1 MQNAEAFVPPYP
13 LLCPHPRK
21 SPCTLQTK
29 QSELHLSK
37 KNPPSALASP
47 TLANLPP
54 GAVPLSVS
62 QWKGEGARAFSARI
76 RHRVVSAAGATAAV
90 LELLRCLSR
99 CVLSTRAL
107 AHRYLNRCN
116 RCSIFSCS
124 NQDSLSLSLSLS
136 RPLFSLA
143 ARDVRVYSDIPARSC
158 RTAEDATRQR
168 QKANRA
174 QAPRLCDWRC
184 SSRHLHSFPFLP
196 GGPDTSGCCTLQH
209 LVCEPGRPSRFE
221 WDASLRCQFLAFVV
235 ATHVA
240 DAQP

>member
-1 MQNAEAFVPPYP
+1 MRV
-13 LLCPHPRK
+13 L
-21 SPCTLQTK
+21 
-29 QSELHLSK
+29 
-37 KNPPSALASP
+37 
-47 TLANLPP
+47 
-54 GAVPLSVS
+54 
-62 QWKGEGARAFSARI
+62 FSARI

-143 ARDVRVYSDIPARSC
+143 ARDVRVYSGIPARSC
-158 RTAEDATRQR
+158 RTAEGVTRQR

-184 SSRHLHSFPFLP
+184 SSRHLHFFPFLP
-196 GGPDTSGCCTLQH
+196 GGQTPVVAARCSTWSVNLDVRQG
-209 LVCEPGRPSRFE
+209 FE